1 MITLKFKKLDEKA
14 IIPQRQTP
22 QSAGV
27 DLCACL
33 EEDVVIN
40 PSQIVKIPTKLSV
53 EPSQSDCVLL
63 IFARSGLAIKSGI
76 ALANSV
82 GVVDSDY
89 RGEICVGLINH
100 SDKPF
105 TVCHGMRIAQLAV
118 MPCMFPVCEQ
128 VQDISQTERGEG
140 GFGSTGIM

>member
-1 MITLKFKKLDEKA
+1 MILKFKKLDERA
-14 IIPQRQTP
+14 IIPQRQTKL
-22 QSAGV
+22 SAGV
-27 DLCACL
+27 DLFACL
-33 EEDVVIN
+33 ESDVVIN

-53 EPSQSDCVLL
+53 EPSQKDCVLL
-63 IFARSGLAIKSGI
+63 IFARSGLAIKNGI

-100 SDKPF
+100 SNEPF
-105 TVCHGMRIAQLAV
+105 TVCHGMRIAQLVV
-118 MPCMFPVCEQ
+118 MPCEFAQCVEA
-128 VQDISQTERGEG
+128 QDISETERGEG

>member
-1 MITLKFKKLDEKA
+1 MILKFKKLDERA
-14 IIPQRQTP
+14 IIPQRQTKL
-22 QSAGV
+22 SAGV

-33 EEDVVIN
+33 ESDVVIN

-53 EPSQSDCVLL
+53 EPSQEKCVLL
-63 IFARSGLAIKSGI
+63 IFARSGLAVKNGI

-100 SDKPF
+100 SNEPF
-105 TVCHGMRIAQLAV
+105 TVCHGMRIAQLVV
-118 MPCMFPVCEQ
+118 MPCVFAQCVEA
-128 VQDISQTERGEG
+128 QDISETERGEG